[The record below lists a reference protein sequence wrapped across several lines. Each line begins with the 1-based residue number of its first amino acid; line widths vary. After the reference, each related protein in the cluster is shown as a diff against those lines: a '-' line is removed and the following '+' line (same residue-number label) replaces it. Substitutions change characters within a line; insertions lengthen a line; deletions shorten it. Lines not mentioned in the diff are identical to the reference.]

1 MSALTDLFT
10 SLANKV
16 RSKLGTTGTYTPAQ
30 AVAAIDTVYANGQK
44 NPKFVDVTSTNV
56 TYGSSSTSFRM
67 TEPNTTYMVLAANG
81 TPVAQWQP
89 NNVIEWGTPFSSA
102 STYYTWSN
110 SSSKGFMILFRT
122 NSLASSSKYA
132 QLYLA
137 GGHGT
142 SASSTEKLLKV
153 VSD

>member
-30 AVAAIDTVYANGQK
+30 AITAIDTVYANGQK
-44 NPKFVDVTSTNV
+44 NPKFVNVTSTNV
-56 TYGSSSTSFRM
+56 SYTGYGTRYNM
-67 TEPNTTYMVLAANG
+67 TEPNTTYIALAANSA
-81 TPVAQWQP
+81 PIAQWQP
-89 NNVIEWGTPFSSA
+89 NDVIAWGTPSTSA
-102 STYYTWSN
+102 STNYQWAN
-110 SSSKGFMILFRT
+110 SSSKGFMFVFRT

-132 QLYLA
+132 SLYLS

-142 SASSTEKLLKV
+142 GASSTEILLKV